1 MSHKA
6 RESQNSIAIIEI
18 QKINAYK
25 DKKFEI
31 IVNEKD
37 YKFMCENDEIRDNW
51 VNSINGEIKKLKKES
66 KNKLENIFE
75 VKLRKR
81 EINDLQNLPNIFS
94 DKLYLKK
101 KIEDA
106 LLTENSFYLKKKI
119 TTEIDKES
127 TIDSNKTLINEQ
139 NNNDGEIRHN
149 LSLISTNSVKVA
161 PMSSL
166 AIQLLEENKSQRK
179 KKESPFTSCMNWF
192 KGLCQ
197 KKGHNSSEEK

>member
-101 KIEDA
+101 K
-106 LLTENSFYLKKKI
+106 K
-119 TTEIDKES
+119 
-127 TIDSNKTLINEQ
+127 
-139 NNNDGEIRHN
+139 
-149 LSLISTNSVKVA
+149 
-161 PMSSL
+161 
-166 AIQLLEENKSQRK
+166 
-179 KKESPFTSCMNWF
+179 
-192 KGLCQ
+192 
-197 KKGHNSSEEK
+197 